1 MKYALYGFLLSVL
14 FWLGV
19 ATVFAEEQSCRKWLE
34 VCERSCSERQGVKIF
49 VCSGDQVDTLN
60 PYRCRCLDE

>member
-1 MKYALYGFLLSVL
+1 MKWAILGFVVSVI
-14 FWLGV
+14 FWSAVGLAFG
-19 ATVFAEEQSCRKWLE
+19 EEQNCRKWLE
-34 VCERSCSERQGVKIF
+34 VCERSCQERQGVKIF